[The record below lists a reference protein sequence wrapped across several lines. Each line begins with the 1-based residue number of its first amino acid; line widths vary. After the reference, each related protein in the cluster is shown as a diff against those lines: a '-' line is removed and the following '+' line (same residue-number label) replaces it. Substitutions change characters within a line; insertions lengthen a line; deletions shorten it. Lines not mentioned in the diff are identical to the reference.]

1 MNLNVAAACGG
12 RAESVPKRA
21 SFDLTNGLEF
31 CIKKRAFRGK
41 CPGNGQNLRI
51 RSRRTRLRID
61 EDIKK
66 LNSRIELFETY
77 IHKNGLQKDF
87 ERFCREH
94 KKQEKRPLKDQIPK
108 R

>member
-1 MNLNVAAACGG
+1 M
-12 RAESVPKRA
+12 
-21 SFDLTNGLEF
+21 
-31 CIKKRAFRGK
+31 
-41 CPGNGQNLRI
+41 
-51 RSRRTRLRID
+51 D

>member
-1 MNLNVAAACGG
+1 M
-12 RAESVPKRA
+12 E
-21 SFDLTNGLEF
+21 E
-31 CIKKRAFRGK
+31 IK
-41 CPGNGQNLRI
+41 Q
-51 RSRRTRLRID
+51 RID

-94 KKQEKRPLKDQIPK
+94 KKQEKRPLKGQSPK

>member
-1 MNLNVAAACGG
+1 M
-12 RAESVPKRA
+12 E
-21 SFDLTNGLEF
+21 E
-31 CIKKRAFRGK
+31 IK
-41 CPGNGQNLRI
+41 Q
-51 RSRRTRLRID
+51 RID

-77 IHKNGLQKDF
+77 IHKNGLQEDF
-87 ERFCREH
+87 EHFCREH